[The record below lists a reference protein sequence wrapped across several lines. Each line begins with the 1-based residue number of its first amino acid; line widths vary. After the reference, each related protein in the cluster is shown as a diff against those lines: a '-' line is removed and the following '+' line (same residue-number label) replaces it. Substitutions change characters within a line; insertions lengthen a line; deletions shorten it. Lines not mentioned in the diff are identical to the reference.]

1 MRQSAFHDGERDL
14 LRYGIRLKPG
24 QSYPA
29 HTHPVVIQHPK
40 TQKPVLY
47 VNEGFT
53 AHLLNVPS
61 FESDLILQGLFQRI
75 KTNARHQCR
84 IKWTPNMIT
93 LWDNYS
99 VQHQAIFDYSGY
111 HRYGERIT
119 IAADQAP
126 EAFKGKPAAESF

>member
-1 MRQSAFHDGERDL
+1 M
-14 LRYGIRLKPG
+14 
-24 QSYPA
+24 
-29 HTHPVVIQHPK
+29 VIQHPK
-40 TQKPVLY
+40 TEKPVLY

-99 VQHQAIFDYSGY
+99 VQHQAIFDYSGFY
-111 HRYGERIT
+111 RYGERIT
-119 IAADQAP
+119 IAADEPPQ
-126 EAFKGKPAAESF
+126 AFKGKPAAESY